1 MRTDSVSRFLH
12 RFTPRSLPGR
22 FFLVMVALILA
33 TQVIVNS
40 LWETQSRNDQN
51 QALRDVAM
59 NMALRVSATAEY
71 FSSLPT
77 RYRHVILNQLRD
89 MGGTRYFVTLNRE
102 FIRIEPFQNTAS
114 HQVVLDVFRQTLED
128 SLTTRGEI
136 QIAFSSPKTL
146 KVFNNDTL
154 LKDLPDSWG
163 QESLLVKPLALPVLV
178 IQIPVGEGEWLYLAT
193 LMPDSSLMN
202 DERLSEPLKVSY
214 MAWMLILMFI
224 ASLLIQKMTRP
235 FEKLSMAAQTFGR
248 NLEPVPV
255 SEVGCREYETTAQA
269 FNHMQKNIQH
279 YMNDRKQLFSGI
291 SHDLKT
297 PITRLRLRTELLD
310 NDDERDAF
318 NHDLDHLEMMVKSAL
333 QILSDTDIHENPEKI
348 SLKILL
354 EDIEQSACSAGQQVQ
369 VYANCQAVINGKPLA
384 MRRCLENL
392 IGNAVLY
399 GEQAN
404 VYLTTVKGCIDIRIR
419 DKGPGLP
426 DGMEEEV
433 FKPYFRLEHG
443 KSCNPDGNGLGLI
456 TARHLVNIHGG
467 RLKLRNYPEGGLE
480 VALELPEDKS

>member
-1 MRTDSVSRFLH
+1 MH

-33 TQVIVNS
+33 TQVIVNN
-40 LWETQSRNDQN
+40 LWETQSRNDQD
-51 QALRDVAM
+51 QAIRDVAM
-59 NMALRVSATAEY
+59 NMALRVSATVEY

-102 FIRIEPFQNTAS
+102 FIHIEPFQNTAS
-114 HQVVLDVFRQTLED
+114 HQIVLDVFRQTLED
-128 SLTTRGEI
+128 NVTTHGKI
-136 QIAFSSPKTL
+136 QIAFSSPETL
-146 KVFNNDTL
+146 RVFNNDTL

-163 QESLLVKPLALPVLV
+163 QESLMVKPLALPVLV
-178 IQIPVGEGEWLYLAT
+178 IQIAVGEGEWLYLAT

-202 DERLSEPLKVSY
+202 NEQLSEPLKASY

-235 FEKLSMAAQTFGR
+235 FKKLSMAAQTFGR

-255 SEVGCREYETTAQA
+255 SEAGCREYETTARA

-310 NDDERDAF
+310 NDEERDAF
-318 NHDLDHLEMMVKSAL
+318 NQDLNHLEMMVKSAL

-348 SLKILL
+348 SLKNLL
-354 EDIEQSACSAGQQVQ
+354 DDIAQSACSVGQQVQ
-369 VYANCQAVINGKPLA
+369 VFTDNSPAVINGKPLA

-392 IGNAVLY
+392 IGNAVQY
-399 GEQAN
+399 GQQAH
-404 VYLTTVKGCIDIRIR
+404 VYLISVKGCIDIRIR

-426 DGMEEEV
+426 EGMEEEV

-467 RLKLRNYPEGGLE
+467 YLKLRNYPEGGLE
-480 VALELPEDKS
+480 VALELPEDKH